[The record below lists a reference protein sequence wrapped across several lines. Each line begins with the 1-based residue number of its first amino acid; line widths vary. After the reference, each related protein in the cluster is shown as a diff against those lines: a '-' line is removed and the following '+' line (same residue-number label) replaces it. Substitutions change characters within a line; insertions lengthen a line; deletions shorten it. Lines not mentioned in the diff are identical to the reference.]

1 MNTRL
6 VSGLAAALFALG
18 CSTLAMA
25 GAAQSAAPTPVPTAP
40 APRPLPTLRGS
51 IVNDAINALGGIV
64 KAAYGWN
71 DTESLGSVTYFRGYD
86 MQLKMQLNR
95 YRAIRLHRGT
105 VINPRGYSIRD
116 GDTVDVR
123 GRPQP
128 DGSLEADMIVVQ
140 GH

>member
-1 MNTRL
+1 MNTRI
-6 VSGLAAALFALG
+6 VSGLAAALLALG
-18 CSTLAMA
+18 CSTLAFA
-25 GAAQSAAPTPVPTAP
+25 DVAATPAPTPP
-40 APRPLPTLRGS
+40 ATPNPMPTLPGS

-71 DTESLGSVTYFRGYD
+71 DTESLGTVTYYRGYD

-95 YRAIRLHRGT
+95 YRAIHLHKGT
-105 VINPRGYSIRD
+105 VINPRGYSIHD

-123 GRPQP
+123 GRPQA

>member
-1 MNTRL
+1 MNTRF
-6 VSGLAAALFALG
+6 VSGFVAALLALTCSVSAFAG
-18 CSTLAMA
+18 T
-25 GAAQSAAPTPVPTAP
+25 GTNAAPTPPPTASP
-40 APRPLPTLRGS
+40 NPLPTLPGS

-71 DTESLGSVTYFRGYD
+71 DAESLGTVTFYRGYD

-95 YRAIRLHRGT
+95 YRAIHLHRGT
-105 VINPRGYSIRD
+105 VINPRGYSIHD

-123 GRPQP
+123 GRPQA

>member
-1 MNTRL
+1 MKTRFVACL
-6 VSGLAAALFALG
+6 TAVLLLAA
-18 CSTLAMA
+18 
-25 GAAQSAAPTPVPTAP
+25 TPPPMPTASP
-40 APRPLPTLRGS
+40 NPLPTIPGG
-51 IVNDAINALGGIV
+51 IVNDAINALGGLV

-71 DTESLGSVTYFRGYD
+71 DTESLGTVTYYRGYD

-105 VINPRGYSIRD
+105 VINPRGYSIKT

-123 GRPQP
+123 GTPQA
-128 DGSLEADMIVVQ
+128 DGSLNADMIVVQ

>member
-1 MNTRL
+1 MNTRIL
-6 VSGLAAALFALG
+6 SGFAAVALALG
-18 CSTLAMA
+18 C
-25 GAAQSAAPTPVPTAP
+25 AALGVASPSQNAAPTPAPTAAPLPVPT
-40 APRPLPTLRGS
+40 LPGS

-71 DTESLGSVTYFRGYD
+71 DTESLGTVTYYRGYD

-95 YRAIRLHRGT
+95 YRTIRLHRGT
-105 VINPRGYSIRD
+105 VINPRGYSIKN

-123 GRPQP
+123 GRPQS
-128 DGSLEADMIVVQ
+128 DGSLDADMIVVQ

>member
-6 VSGLAAALFALG
+6 ISGLAAALLALG
-18 CSTLAMA
+18 CSTLAFA
-25 GAAQSAAPTPVPTAP
+25 DSAQGAAPTPVPTAP
-40 APRPLPTLRGS
+40 APNPLPTLPGS

-71 DTESLGSVTYFRGYD
+71 DTESFGTVTYYRGYD

-95 YRAIRLHRGT
+95 YRAIHLHRGT
-105 VINPRGYSIRD
+105 VINPRGYSIHD

-123 GRPQP
+123 GRPQS
-128 DGSLEADMIVVQ
+128 DGSLDADMIVVQ

>member
-1 MNTRL
+1 MNTRF
-6 VSGLAAALFALG
+6 VSGLAAVLLALTCSALAFAG
-18 CSTLAMA
+18 T
-25 GAAQSAAPTPVPTAP
+25 GTNAAPTPPPTASP
-40 APRPLPTLRGS
+40 NPLPTLPGS

-71 DTESLGSVTYFRGYD
+71 DTESLGTVTFYRGYD
-86 MQLKMQLNR
+86 MQLRMQLNR
-95 YRAIRLHRGT
+95 YRAIHLHRGT
-105 VINPRGYSIRD
+105 VINPRGYSIHD

>member
-1 MNTRL
+1 MNTRF
-6 VSGLAAALFALG
+6 VSGLAAVVLTLG
-18 CSTLAMA
+18 CGALAFA
-25 GAAQSAAPTPVPTAP
+25 SPEQNAAPTPAPTA
-40 APRPLPTLRGS
+40 APIPLPTLPGS
-51 IVNDAINALGGIV
+51 IVNDAINALGGLV

-71 DTESLGSVTYFRGYD
+71 DTESLGTVTYYRGYD

-95 YRAIRLHRGT
+95 YRAIHLHRGT
-105 VINPRGYSIRD
+105 VINPRGYSIKT

-123 GRPQP
+123 GRPQA